1 MTQKKNAPAIQSDSQ
16 SAVAAPILLSQQ
28 QQANSAAAWQLKSTH
43 GPSWAFPSRAASW
56 HNCGKPRG
64 PVLQNTNPA
73 EVAAPTVKR
82 GFVTPK
88 FWGVVRLHCSHV
100 VTGGMGIS
108 VRTAARLLACFE
120 HPVHLMRFKT
130 QKLAFFGSPAGIQT
144 MTVITLASRPAALT
158 PSITGTSDPI
168 QLHADAHNAL
178 SMALHYLSQPKAN
191 VPGARR
197 KAVQAL
203 AALRGLDLSL
213 EG

>member
-28 QQANSAAAWQLKSTH
+28 QQANSAVVRPLKSTH
-43 GPSWAFPSRAASW
+43 APSWAFPSRSASW

-64 PVLQNTNPA
+64 PVLENTLL
-73 EVAAPTVKR
+73 VAFATPTDKR
-82 GFVTPK
+82 GFVMPK
-88 FWGVVRLHCSHV
+88 FWGMVRLHHPYM

-108 VRTAARLLACFE
+108 VRTAARLLTCFQ
-120 HPVHLMRFKT
+120 HPVHLLRLKT
-130 QKLAFFGSPAGIQT
+130 WQVVSCAPVGKQT
-144 MTVITLASRPAALT
+144 MNAITLASRSAASAS
-158 PSITGTSDPI
+158 PITGTPDPI

-191 VPGARR
+191 LPGARR

>member
-16 SAVAAPILLSQQ
+16 SAVAAPILLSSQQ
-28 QQANSAAAWQLKSTH
+28 RAKSAFAWQLKSTH
-43 GPSWAFPSRAASW
+43 TPAWAFPYRNASW

-64 PVLQNTNPA
+64 PVLENTMRS
-73 EVAAPTVKR
+73 EVATPTFKR
-82 GFVTPK
+82 GFVTPR
-88 FWGVVRLHCSHV
+88 FWGVVRLHHPFM
-100 VTGGMGIS
+100 VTGGMGLS
-108 VRTAARLLACFE
+108 VRTSARLISCFQ
-120 HPVHLMRFKT
+120 HPVHLLRLKT
-130 QKLAFFGSPAGIQT
+130 QMVASKTRSGAKT
-144 MTVITLASRPAALT
+144 MTAITLASRIAAPAL
-158 PSITGTSDPI
+158 PFTGTPDPI

-191 VPGARR
+191 VVGARR

>member
-28 QQANSAAAWQLKSTH
+28 QQANSAVAQQLKSTH
-43 GPSWAFPSRAASW
+43 SPSWAFPYHGASW

-64 PVLQNTNPA
+64 TVLENTIGS

-82 GFVTPK
+82 GFVMPK
-88 FWGVVRLHCSHV
+88 FWGVVRLHHPFM

-108 VRTAARLLACFE
+108 VRTAARLNPCFQ
-120 HPVHLMRFKT
+120 HPVHLMRLKT
-130 QKLAFFGSPAGIQT
+130 QKVASKTRSGAKT
-144 MTVITLASRPAALT
+144 MTAFTLASRSAASAS
-158 PSITGTSDPI
+158 PITGTPDPI

-191 VPGARR
+191 LPGARR